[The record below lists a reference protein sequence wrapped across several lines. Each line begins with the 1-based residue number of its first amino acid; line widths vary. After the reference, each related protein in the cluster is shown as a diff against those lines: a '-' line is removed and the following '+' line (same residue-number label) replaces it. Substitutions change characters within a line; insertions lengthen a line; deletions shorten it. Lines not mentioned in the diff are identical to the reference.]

1 MTVPIFADGTAG
13 RLVRRYLLRGSTSW
27 PSSGRCALLDL
38 DSSTASALTLLMKL
52 GLTLPRNFAGLGSE
66 LLLLEGIPGGGSIFG
81 GPGALLSADLGRC
94 LTSVRGTNLF
104 GALGGAS
111 LSSLD
116 LSETADFTL
125 DALEWAA
132 DAAF

>member
-1 MTVPIFADGTAG
+1 
-13 RLVRRYLLRGSTSW
+13 
-27 PSSGRCALLDL
+27 
-38 DSSTASALTLLMKL
+38 MKL